1 VHTGHDLSFVYDI
14 ADLYKAEYTIPTAFQ
29 AASEFKPGDD
39 IGRITRQ
46 RVRDVFSDGK
56 IMARI
61 VKDLQYLF
69 NVDTADQIVLE
80 PLQLWDDKA
89 GTVAYGIN
97 YSED

>member
-1 VHTGHDLSFVYDI
+1 M
-14 ADLYKAEYTIPTAFQ
+14 
-29 AASEFKPGDD
+29 
-39 IGRITRQ
+39 
-46 RVRDVFSDGK
+46 FSDGK